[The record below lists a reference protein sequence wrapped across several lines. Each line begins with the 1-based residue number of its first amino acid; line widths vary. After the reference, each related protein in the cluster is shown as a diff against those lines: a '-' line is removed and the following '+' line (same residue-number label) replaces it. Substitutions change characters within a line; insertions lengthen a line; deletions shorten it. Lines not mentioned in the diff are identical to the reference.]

1 MLHPVEDTLRTR
13 DASIVDA
20 RFENLARQAQAQR
33 IVRQMLRLGLQIL
46 IFGALL
52 AALFLRAPQVQGRSM
67 LPNIDDG
74 SHVLIDTLAFQFG
87 RSVSRGDVVA
97 FSRGDGADRR
107 LFLKRV
113 IGLPGERVSME
124 NGQVKVDGLVL
135 REPYG
140 RVLDRTDMAAVLVP
154 AGTVF
159 VLGDDRPESED
170 SRSFGPVSIS
180 DIVGRAS
187 LVVWP
192 LAHVGPIR

>member
-1 MLHPVEDTLRTR
+1 MLHPAEDTLRTR
-13 DASIVDA
+13 HASVVDA
-20 RFENLARQAQAQR
+20 RFENLARQAHAQR
-33 IVRQMLRLGLQIL
+33 IVRRTLRLGLQIL

-67 LPNIDDG
+67 LPNINDG

-87 RSVSRGDVVA
+87 RSVARGDVVA
-97 FSRGDGADRR
+97 FIRGDGADRR

-113 IGLPGERVSME
+113 IGLPGERVSVE
-124 NGQVKVDGLVL
+124 NGQVKVDDLLL

-140 RVLDRTDMAAVLVP
+140 PILDRTDMAAVLVP

-192 LAHVGPIR
+192 LAHVGHIR

>member
-1 MLHPVEDTLRTR
+1 
-13 DASIVDA
+13 
-20 RFENLARQAQAQR
+20 
-33 IVRQMLRLGLQIL
+33 
-46 IFGALL
+46 
-52 AALFLRAPQVQGRSM
+52 M
-67 LPNIDDG
+67 LPNINDG

-87 RSVSRGDVVA
+87 RSVARGDVVA
-97 FSRGDGADRR
+97 FIRGDGADRR

-113 IGLPGERVSME
+113 IGLPGERVSVE
-124 NGQVKVDGLVL
+124 NGQVKVDDLLL

-140 RVLDRTDMAAVLVP
+140 PILDRTDMAAVLVP

-192 LAHVGPIR
+192 LAHVGHIR